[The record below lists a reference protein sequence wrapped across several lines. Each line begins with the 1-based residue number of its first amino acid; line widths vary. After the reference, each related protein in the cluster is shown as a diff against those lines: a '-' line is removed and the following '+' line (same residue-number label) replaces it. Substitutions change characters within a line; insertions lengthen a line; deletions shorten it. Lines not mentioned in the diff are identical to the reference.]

1 MLLML
6 CPYNNHE
13 RHCFQFK
20 ECIKVVLKFRAFAMC
35 ILIKID
41 LSHLQ
46 WMPKVGI
53 EPFLA
58 CLFLP
63 YNISIDARFCMSV
76 VMARCLT

>member
-1 MLLML
+1 MAHFLK
-6 CPYNNHE
+6 
-13 RHCFQFK
+13 K
-20 ECIKVVLKFRAFAMC
+20 ECIKMVLKFRAFVMC

-41 LSHLQ
+41 LSHPQ

-58 CLFLP
+58 YLFFP